1 MTKPKNK
8 FKVLIVYPNLPLML
22 VPSIAVGLFNQILK
36 SNGYQV
42 NLFDT
47 TNYVGDDISS
57 PQKRAKF
64 LQTRTFS
71 DEDDLGVSIKTD
83 LLGDFNQKVLEFQPD
98 LMIFSVVEDVFP
110 KTISM
115 LERVEKYNIPHLLGG
130 IFPTA
135 APDHCFENSVVNM
148 IGLDEGETIIVGVAE
163 ALRLEESVKKIPGV
177 WVRDDE
183 GVIHK
188 NPAPPLIDIT
198 KYVPDFSL
206 FDEKRFYR
214 PMGGRVFKTIPLETY
229 RGCPF
234 QCAYCNSPMRLEFAR
249 ENKTGN
255 FLRRKPMDFLKN
267 EIESLIDQFQPDF
280 FFIVD
285 DSFLARPK
293 KEIFDFCDMYEQFK
307 LPFFFNTRP
316 ETCLPETLKRLKEV
330 GCYRISCAIECG
342 NEDYRTEVLKR
353 NGTNEQIVKWFN
365 SLADS
370 GIAHTINLIIGFPGE
385 TREMIM
391 ETVELVR
398 IIGGYDSLTV
408 SIFTPYHGTELR
420 EVALK
425 NDWLDPERMTVHHT
439 SSSIL
444 NMPPPFVSAT
454 DIDGLIR
461 VIPLYCYFPK
471 SEWEQI
477 RRAEIND
484 ERGNEILEYFSE
496 IYRSEF
502 LGENQE
508 EAQGLKVTGGSGC
521 RSNDKDSVRV
531 FRKSLKEEE
540 IRMLTKN

>member
-1 MTKPKNK
+1 MIKPKNK

-22 VPSIAVGLFNQILK
+22 VPSIAVALFNRILK
-36 SNGYQV
+36 SHGYQV
-42 NLFDT
+42 DLFDT
-47 TNYVGDDISS
+47 TNYVGDDSSS
-57 PQKRAKF
+57 PQNRAKF

-71 DEDDLGVSIKTD
+71 DEDDLGVSVKTD
-83 LLGDFNQKVLEFQPD
+83 LLGDFEHKVSEFKPD
-98 LMIFSVVEDVFP
+98 LMVFSVVEDVFP
-110 KTISM
+110 KTVSM
-115 LERVEKYNIPHLLGG
+115 LESVEKYNIPHLLGG

-135 APDHCFENSVVNM
+135 APDRCFENPAVNM
-148 IGLDEGETIIVGVAE
+148 VGLNEGETIIVDVAE
-163 ALRLEESVKKIPGV
+163 ALRLEESVQKIPGV
-177 WVRDDE
+177 WVRDE
-183 GVIHK
+183 RGVIHK
-188 NPAPPLIDIT
+188 NPPPPLVDISEHI
-198 KYVPDFSL
+198 PDFSL

-214 PMGGRVFKTIPLETY
+214 PMGGRIFKTIPLETY

-234 QCAYCNSPMRLEFAR
+234 QCTYCNSPMRLEFSR
-249 ENKTGN
+249 ENKSGN
-255 FLRRKPMDFLKN
+255 FLRRKPMDILKN
-267 EIESLIDQFQPDF
+267 EIGSLIDQFEPDF

-342 NEDYRTEVLKR
+342 NEDYRTKVLKR
-353 NGTNEQIVKWFN
+353 SGTNEQIVKWFN
-365 SLADS
+365 SLASS

-391 ETVELVR
+391 ETVDLVR
-398 IIGGYDSLTV
+398 AIGGYDSLTV

-420 EVALK
+420 EVAIK
-425 NDWLDPERMTVHHT
+425 NNWLDPERMTVHFT

-444 NMPPPFVSAT
+444 DMPPPFVST
-454 DIDGLIR
+454 KDIDGLIR

-477 RRAEIND
+477 RRAEIDD
-484 ERGNEILEYFSE
+484 ERGNETLKYFSE

-508 EAQGLKVTGGSGC
+508 KAQELKVEGGSGC
-521 RSNDKDSVRV
+521 RSNEKDSVRV
-531 FRKSLKEEE
+531 PGNNLKEEE
-540 IRMLTKN
+540 IRILTK